1 MKHTCRHIGILRVF
15 IFFSFFF
22 SFFFIFFHFFF
33 LFFHFFSFFFHFFFI
48 FFHFFSFC
56 VPLLEPFSG
65 LLGFMVMQNQAA
77 HGQAPGRLQAGPSRQ
92 HPVDFKMMETLL
104 SHSQQSPTAQAA

>member
-15 IFFSFFF
+15 IFSF
-22 SFFFIFFHFFF
+22 
-33 LFFHFFSFFFHFFFI
+33 LFHFFSFFS
-48 FFHFFSFC
+48 FFSFC
-56 VPLLEPFSG
+56 GPLLEPFSG